1 MIKKISLTVLLLSVA
16 ACSSIKEKAARLKNI
31 NDTCPPQ
38 SERSLK
44 DIFCKES
51 K

>member
-1 MIKKISLTVLLLSVA
+1 MIKKIRLIILLVSVA
-16 ACSSIKEKAARLKNI
+16 ACSSIKEKAVGLKNI

-38 SERSLK
+38 SERTLK